1 MARFMDRRRPR
12 RRGAAATDKRQR
24 VFDRLH
30 AGGDAGGPYWRVLAV
45 MLAALSLV
53 TSATAQ
59 APLQVNTA
67 AIAAERPPELLS
79 AYRFFRDAGALQP
92 NERVTPYDLNTA
104 LYSDGALKFR
114 YVYIPP
120 GQQAQYRD
128 DGVFEFPVG
137 TVLIKTFAFAAD
149 MRQPDDNV
157 RFLETRLLIRQTSGW
172 VAYPYVWNE
181 AQTEAR
187 LSPIGATVP
196 VSFTDEQGQAIALDW
211 AVPNRNQCKG
221 CHDVAGAVQPIGP
234 TARNLNRAGPDVAFS
249 PWNEGDGGTIIPRSD
264 PISTNQLDNLT
275 DDHLLAGAPRGGDAP
290 RVPRAFDPASGTL
303 EARARA
309 YLDVNCAH
317 CHNPQGPAHT
327 SGLDLR
333 WSQRDPALWGVGKR
347 PVAAGRG
354 SAGFEFAIEPG
365 HPERSILLYRMQS
378 TDSGVMMPE
387 LGRQLVDQRAVALI
401 NEWIAE
407 MDAEGRVR
415 G

>member
-1 MARFMDRRRPR
+1 LRFFVAM
-12 RRGAAATDKRQR
+12 
-24 VFDRLH
+24 
-30 AGGDAGGPYWRVLAV
+30 LAV
-45 MLAALSLV
+45 LSLV
-53 TSATAQ
+53 TTATAQ
-59 APLQVNTA
+59 APLPVNAA

-79 AYRFFRDAGALQP
+79 AYRFFRDAGARQP

-120 GQQAQYRD
+120 GTQAQYRD
-128 DGVFEFPVG
+128 DGVFAFPVG

-149 MRQPDDNV
+149 MRRPTENV
-157 RFLETRLLIRQTSGW
+157 RFLETRLLIRRADGW

-196 VSFTDEQGQAIALDW
+196 VRFTDEQGQAIALDW

-221 CHDVAGAVQPIGP
+221 CHDVAGEVQPIGP
-234 TARNLNRAGPDVAFS
+234 SARNLNHATEIVVHSGGPAGRWPSGVQETNNQIDEWRRAGM
-249 PWNEGDGGTIIPRSD
+249 
-264 PISTNQLDNLT
+264 
-275 DDHLLAGAPRGGDAP
+275 LAGAPEHAQDSAP
-290 RVPRAFDPASGTL
+290 RVPNAYSDSGTL
-303 EARARA
+303 EGRARA

-317 CHNPQGPAHT
+317 CHNPEGPAHT

-354 SAGFEFAIEPG
+354 SAGFAFAIEPG

-378 TDSGVMMPE
+378 TDPGVMMPE
-387 LGRQLVDQRAVALI
+387 LGRQLVDQRAIALI

-407 MDAEGRVR
+407 MDAEGRTPQP
-415 G
+415 